1 MPKTA
6 ASAISTG
13 SATNALIGL
22 TLAFAPDHI
31 AGGPEL
37 KAKAFLAI
45 GGGSGMAKKDQIDLE
60 TMEKVLQEY
69 EEGMPA
75 AQLCRKYGIAR
86 STFYYWLSKT
96 TATGS
101 AQKDR
106 LVALKAENARLK
118 IILAERVLE
127 MILEQANLSDD
138 QQWRKTLT
146 TLLTVDDTD
155 Q

>member
-1 MPKTA
+1 MT
-6 ASAISTG
+6 
-13 SATNALIGL
+13 
-22 TLAFAPDHI
+22 
-31 AGGPEL
+31 
-37 KAKAFLAI
+37 
-45 GGGSGMAKKDQIDLE
+45 KKDQHDVE
-60 TMEKVLQEY
+60 TMEMALQAY

-106 LVALKAENARLK
+106 MVALKAENARLK

-127 MILEQANLSDD
+127 MILEQADLSTD
-138 QQWRKTLT
+138 QKWRKTLT
-146 TLLTVDDTD
+146 TLLSVDDID
-155 Q
+155 P